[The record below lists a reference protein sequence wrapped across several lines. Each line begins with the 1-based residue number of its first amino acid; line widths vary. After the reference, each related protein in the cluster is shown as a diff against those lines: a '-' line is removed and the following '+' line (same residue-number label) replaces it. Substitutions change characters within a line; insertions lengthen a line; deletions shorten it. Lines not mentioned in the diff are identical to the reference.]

1 MIDLRP
7 VFLVIGLLLT
17 TLAIAMMLPAW
28 VDALYG
34 DPDWK
39 VFAASAAVSL
49 FIGVALVLSNRAGS
63 LEPSVRQVF
72 LLTTVGWLAI
82 AAFAALPFAFS
93 NLELSFTDAFF
104 EAMSGI
110 TTTGSTVIT
119 DFETVPR
126 GILLWRA
133 VLQWLGGIGTIIMAV
148 AVLPVLKIG
157 GMQMF
162 RIEGLERSERVMPR
176 AAQYTSVITIIYI
189 GLTAA
194 LALALWQAGMGGFD
208 AVTHAMTTISTG
220 GFSNS
225 ADSIAHFRSAAIEGI
240 VLVGMILGGMPFLL
254 FVLAARGQVRPVL
267 RDSQIH
273 WYLAILLAATIA
285 VWLWLWSNGEF
296 APLEALRHGA
306 FMVVSMMTG
315 TGFFTTDFSNW
326 TGLPLTVLFFL
337 TLIGGCA
344 GSTSGGVK
352 VFRIQILFANA
363 RVQTQRLLGPHAVL
377 IPYYNRKAI
386 NDTVAESV
394 MGFLLVYALTFAVLA
409 MGLAMLGLDFMT
421 AASGAA
427 SAIANVGPGLGQAI
441 GPAGD
446 YAAVPDAAK
455 WLLAGGMLLGRLE
468 MFLVLVL
475 FAPTFWRP

>member
-1 MIDLRP
+1 
-7 VFLVIGLLLT
+7 
-17 TLAIAMMLPAW
+17 
-28 VDALYG
+28 
-34 DPDWK
+34 
-39 VFAASAAVSL
+39 
-49 FIGVALVLSNRAGS
+49 
-63 LEPSVRQVF
+63 
-72 LLTTVGWLAI
+72 
-82 AAFAALPFAFS
+82 
-93 NLELSFTDAFF
+93 
-104 EAMSGI
+104 
-110 TTTGSTVIT
+110 
-119 DFETVPR
+119 
-126 GILLWRA
+126 
-133 VLQWLGGIGTIIMAV
+133 
-148 AVLPVLKIG
+148 
-157 GMQMF
+157 
-162 RIEGLERSERVMPR
+162 
-176 AAQYTSVITIIYI
+176 
-189 GLTAA
+189 
-194 LALALWQAGMGGFD
+194 MGGFD